1 VRAALHRPECF
12 FDGADSSPDAAG
24 LSLAEFTDN
33 FTVVS
38 STQRSIKVDDLNLGI
53 GSKLLEHRKRVRQ
66 LQELLPPLD
75 ELNYLAT
82 H

>member
-1 VRAALHRPECF
+1 MERF
-12 FDGADSSPDAAG
+12 FDGANPSPDAAG

-33 FTVVS
+33 IVVVS
-38 STQRSIKVDDLNLGI
+38 STQRPIKIDDLDLRI
-53 GSKLLEHRKRVRQ
+53 GSKFFEYRERVRQ
-66 LQELLPPLD
+66 LQELLPPLH